1 MIGLDKIEAFV
12 DSLAEEIPLAA
23 EANMQGAVT
32 LLMQDAEDTTL
43 YRNRS
48 RATRFST
55 LAYIA
60 GSAGETGGVGAAS
73 GAGAA
78 LIEAWIAE
86 QAGRGRPI
94 DRMEIETVDPEGP
107 AGSTVVI
114 LTAFM
119 AYDQFLFT
127 MQNGARNALG
137 EALDMNATNLAEAG
151 WAGIGELF
159 S

>member
-1 MIGLDKIEAFV
+1 MKGLDKIEAFV
-12 DSLAEEIPLAA
+12 DSLPVFIPLAA
-23 EANMQGAVT
+23 EQNMQGAVIA
-32 LLMQDAEDTTL
+32 LMQDAEDTTL
-43 YRNRS
+43 YENRS
-48 RATRFST
+48 RATRAST

-60 GSAGETGGVGAAS
+60 GSAGESGGVGAAS
-73 GAGAA
+73 GAGDA
-78 LIEAWIAE
+78 LIEAWIAD
-86 QAGRGRPI
+86 QGSGRSL
-94 DRMEIETVDPEGP
+94 DRMQIEQVDPEGP

-137 EALDMNATNLAEAG
+137 EALDMNAVHLAEAG